1 MYNLKSACKEAGWV
15 FGLSRLLIL
24 LITYIGIVLFPLN
37 GQSSPVNCSVSL
49 RPCLLA
55 WYHFDAVAYV
65 NIAHHGYTYVPDTA
79 FFPFWPLM
87 EHFGG
92 LLLGGFF
99 PSSYYVA
106 GVLLANICFYFALVL
121 LYCLLAE
128 DFEPTLARRA
138 LFYFA
143 LAPYA
148 LFFFAGYT
156 ESLFVLL
163 SVGFF
168 LLLRRGRPL
177 DWWLAGLLG
186 FVVALT
192 RSSGIILVIPY
203 LVMYIQ
209 RHWTRTERTQ
219 RSWVQK
225 LNAFVP
231 VVLIPAGIAA
241 YMIYLYY
248 VKGNP
253 FIFISQEATFHW
265 HRYFTFPWIG
275 FVSAIN
281 SVLTTPGFSAS
292 HLQNLLDLSFTLIPL
307 AALAIGWRRIPLH
320 YALFALGLMLFTLS
334 FPQSMEPLASQA
346 RYMMSIF
353 PLAIIFAFWGKRP
366 HFDQLIIIL
375 SLSLLAVNII
385 LFIGHYWV
393 A

>member
-1 MYNLKSACKEAGWV
+1 MYSLKSAMKQAAWV

-37 GQSSPVNCSVSL
+37 GQSSPVNCSASL

-65 NIAHHGYTYVPDTA
+65 NIAHHGYIYTPDTA

-99 PSSYYVA
+99 PGSYYAA
-106 GVLLANICFYFALVL
+106 GLLLANICFYFALVL

-168 LLLRRGRPL
+168 LLLRRGRSF

-186 FVVALT
+186 FVAALT

-209 RHWTRTERTQ
+209 RHWTRAERTQ

-225 LNAFVP
+225 LNAFIP
-231 VVLIPAGIAA
+231 VVLIPAGIVA

-248 VKGNP
+248 TKGNP
-253 FIFISQEATFHW
+253 FIFISQERTYVW
-265 HRYFTFPWIG
+265 HRYFTFPWTG
-275 FVSAIN
+275 FISAIN
-281 SVLTTPGFSAS
+281 SILTTPVFSRS
-292 HLQNLLDLSFTLIPL
+292 HLQNLLDFSFTLIAPV
-307 AALAIGWRRIPLH
+307 ALAIGWRRIPLH

-334 FPQSMEPLASQA
+334 FPQIIYPLGSQQ

-366 HFDQLIIIL
+366 HFDQLIMFI

-385 LFIGHYWV
+385 LFITHYLV

>member
-1 MYNLKSACKEAGWV
+1 M
-15 FGLSRLLIL
+15 LSH
-24 LITYIGIVLFPLN
+24 TYI
-37 GQSSPVNCSVSL
+37 S
-49 RPCLLA
+49 RT
-55 WYHFDAVAYV
+55 
-65 NIAHHGYTYVPDTA
+65 HGYTYLPDTA

-99 PSSYYVA
+99 PGSYYAA
-106 GVLLANICFYFALVL
+106 GLLLANICFYFALVL

-143 LAPYA
+143 FAPYA

-168 LLLRRGRPL
+168 LLLRRSRPL

-186 FVVALT
+186 FVAALT

-209 RHWTRTERTQ
+209 RHRTRTERTQ
-219 RSWVQK
+219 RRWVQK

-231 VVLIPAGIAA
+231 VVLIPAGIVA

-248 VKGNP
+248 TKGNP
-253 FIFISQEATFHW
+253 FIFISQESTYVW
-265 HRYFTFPWIG
+265 HRYFTFPWVG

-281 SVLTTPGFSAS
+281 SVLTTPVFSRS
-292 HLQNLLDLSFTLIPL
+292 HLQNLLDLSFTLI
-307 AALAIGWRRIPLH
+307 AVVALAIGWRRIPLH

-334 FPQSMEPLASQA
+334 FPQITFPLGSQA

-353 PLAIIFAFWGKRP
+353 PLAVIFAFWGKRS
-366 HFDQLIIIL
+366 HFDQLIMFF

-385 LFIGHYWV
+385 LFITHYLV

>member
-1 MYNLKSACKEAGWV
+1 MYSLKSAWKEAAWV

-24 LITYIGIVLFPLN
+24 LITYIGIVLFSIN
-37 GQSSPVNCSVSL
+37 GQRSPVNCTASL

-55 WYHFDAVAYV
+55 WYHWDAFAYV
-65 NIAHHGYTYVPDTA
+65 NIAAHGYIYLPDTA

-99 PSSYYVA
+99 PDSYYVA

-186 FVVALT
+186 FVAALT

-209 RHWTRTERTQ
+209 RYWARTERTQ

-231 VVLIPAGIAA
+231 VALIPAGVAA

-248 VKGNP
+248 TKGNP
-253 FIFISQEATFHW
+253 FIFISQESVYVW
-265 HRYFTFPWIG
+265 HRSFTFPWVG

-281 SVLTTPGFSAS
+281 SILIAPVFSRS
-292 HLQNLLDLSFTLIPL
+292 LLQNLLDLGFTLI
-307 AALAIGWRRIPLH
+307 AVGALTMGWRRIPLH

-334 FPQSMEPLASQA
+334 FPQITFPLGSQA

-353 PLAIIFAFWGKRP
+353 PLAILFAFWGKRS
-366 HFDQLIIIL
+366 HFDQLIML
-375 SLSLLAVNII
+375 FSLSLLAVNII
-385 LFIGHYWV
+385 LFITHYLV

>member
-1 MYNLKSACKEAGWV
+1 MYSLKSAWKEAAWV

-37 GQSSPVNCSVSL
+37 GQSSPVNCSASL

-65 NIAHHGYTYVPDTA
+65 NIAHHGYTYLPDTA
-79 FFPFWPLM
+79 FFPFWPLI

-99 PSSYYVA
+99 PGSYYVA

-186 FVVALT
+186 FVAALT

-231 VVLIPAGIAA
+231 VVLIPAGIVA

-248 VKGNP
+248 TKGNP
-253 FIFISQEATFHW
+253 FIFISQESTYVW
-265 HRYFTFPWIG
+265 HRYFTFPWVG

-281 SVLTTPGFSAS
+281 SVLTTPVFSRS
-292 HLQNLLDLSFTLIPL
+292 HLQNLLDLSFTLI
-307 AALAIGWRRIPLH
+307 AVVALAIGWRRIPLH
-320 YALFALGLMLFTLS
+320 YALFALGLLLFTLS
-334 FPQSMEPLASQA
+334 FPQVTFPLGSQA

-353 PLAIIFAFWGKRP
+353 PLAVIFAFWGKRS
-366 HFDQLIIIL
+366 HFDQLIMFF

-385 LFIGHYWV
+385 LFITHYLV